1 MNHETPAKSKDKSHN
16 EFQLLGT
23 RRFLPLFITQFLGAF
38 NDNFFKTALIMLL
51 AFTQTTLPFNQDT
64 LINVCAA
71 LFILPFFLFSAFAG
85 QLADKFEKS
94 RLMRATKLVEVL
106 LSLLAVLG
114 FYWNNVYILLTSL
127 FLLGTQAAFFGPL
140 KYSILPQILKND
152 ELLGGNGM
160 IEMATFIAILIGT
173 IAGGLLV
180 AIPDKG
186 VMTVSITMVI
196 IALLGYSASFFIP
209 KAKAYAGKLK
219 IDWNLA
225 RQTYLICKES
235 YRHPIIFTA
244 IIGISWFWL
253 FGSIIITQTPNF
265 ARLILSGNEHVA
277 TLLLTC
283 FSIGIGIGSVSSEW
297 LAQKKIVIGFVFV
310 GLAGLTLFTF
320 DFALTPYFS
329 KYFSNHVS
337 NLAIQNLTDTNSQI
351 GALQFLSHL
360 ENWRILCD
368 CTLMG
373 IFGGIYM
380 VPLYTLLQKKSS
392 KEYRSRM
399 IAANNI
405 LNAIFMV
412 VAAII
417 AIVVL
422 NLGFSIPQL
431 FTLTAFLNILFGFYL
446 IKLNH
451 LMQRTPISV

>member
-1 MNHETPAKSKDKSHN
+1 MTHDTPAKNLDKPHN

-51 AFTQTTLPFNQDT
+51 AYTYIYSTDLPFNQNT

-71 LFILPFFLFSAFAG
+71 LFILPYFLFSAFAG
-85 QLADKFEKS
+85 QLADKYEKS
-94 RLMRATKLVEVL
+94 KLICATKLVEL
-106 LSLLAVLG
+106 FLSLLAVLG
-114 FYWNNVYILLTSL
+114 FYLNHLYILLASL

-140 KYSILPQILKND
+140 KYSILPQLLKKD

-160 IEMATFIAILIGT
+160 VEMATFIAVLIGT
-173 IAGGLLV
+173 IAGGLLMG
-180 AIPDKG
+180 IPNLG
-186 VMTVSITMVI
+186 VMIVSIAMVF
-196 IALLGYSASFFIP
+196 IAVLGFVASLFIP
-209 KAKAYAGKLK
+209 KARSYAKQLI
-219 IDWNLA
+219 IDWNLF

-235 YRHPIIFTA
+235 YRQPIIFTT

-265 ARLILSGNEHVA
+265 TRLVLSGNEHVA

-283 FSIGIGIGSVSSEW
+283 FSIGIGAGSVSSEW
-297 LAQKKIVIGFVFV
+297 LAKKKIVIGFVFI
-310 GLAGLTLFTF
+310 GLVGLTLFTI
-320 DFALTPYFS
+320 DFALTPYFA
-329 KYFSNHVS
+329 KYVPNGSRANAV
-337 NLAIQNLTDTNSQI
+337 QI
-351 GALQFLSHL
+351 GAIEFLSHL
-360 ENWRILCD
+360 GHWRILCD
-368 CTLMG
+368 CALMG
-373 IFGGIYM
+373 IFAGIYC
-380 VPLYTLLQKKSS
+380 VPLYTLLQTKSS
-392 KEYRSRM
+392 REYRSRV

-417 AIVVL
+417 AIVIL

-431 FTLTAFLNILFGFYL
+431 FVFTAFLNIFIGLYL

-451 LMQRTPISV
+451 LMQKD